1 LAAKNREL
9 ELAKSQSLTNIA
21 EKIREA
27 VEDNEEK
34 HRQKMAEYDIQLGRI
49 KGDNEKFVAQVEH
62 LQKGHCRRKEFVRH
76 S

>member
-21 EKIREA
+21 ERIREA

-34 HRQKMAEYDIQLGRI
+34 HRQKMA
-49 KGDNEKFVAQVEH
+49 VV
-62 LQKGHCRRKEFVRH
+62 
-76 S
+76 